1 VIENGAVSTHPDA
14 SAANQN
20 EYPHRWRAL
29 AVTQMAGFMSLLDVS
44 IVNVAL
50 PSIAQSLAASVTQVQ
65 WVVSGYAL
73 TFGLVLVAGGR
84 LGDALGRRR
93 MFLIALSGF
102 IVTSALCGVAPT
114 AELLV
119 ATRLLQGITAGMLTP
134 QNSGLIQV
142 LFRGAERGKAF
153 GIFGAT
159 VGLSTAVGPVLGGLI
174 LTAAGEQEGWRW
186 VFYVNVPI
194 GLVALVAV
202 WRLVPPPPPRAAPG
216 ASRVASHI
224 DVVGALL
231 LGAAVLCLLLPLV
244 QLDTGGLRRLWW
256 LFGLAPALVALF
268 LRWERRMV
276 RHDRA
281 PLLDPR
287 LISATPGYPAGA
299 ALALVYFVGYS
310 GIWLVFALYFQRGL
324 GYTPL
329 QSGLAV
335 TPFALGSAVSAA
347 LAGRLVI
354 RYGRWVTVVGLCG
367 VAVGL
372 AATAVVLY
380 ALPAVWVGRAAAF
393 PLLVAGIG
401 GGAVISPNVTLTLEC
416 VPPSMG
422 GVAAG
427 ALQTGQRIGSAI
439 GTATLAAVFYSV
451 LAHSGRYQNAIA
463 AALLLGTGFVCL
475 ALLVAVVEL
484 RVLWRRQRPAG
495 LDEASVAQ
503 ADVHRT

>member
-1 VIENGAVSTHPDA
+1 VIEDGVVSAYPEA
-14 SAANQN
+14 SATNQV

-29 AVTQMAGFMSLLDVS
+29 AVTQMAGFMTFLDVN

-50 PSIAQSLAASVTQVQ
+50 PSIAQSLGASVTQVQ

-73 TFGLVLVAGGR
+73 SFGLVLVAGGR

-93 MFLIALSGF
+93 IFLIALSGF
-102 IVTSALCGVAPT
+102 VVTSALCGVAPT

-119 ATRLLQGITAGMLTP
+119 ATRLLQGISAGMLTP
-134 QNSGLIQV
+134 QNSGLIQMM
-142 LFRGAERGKAF
+142 FHGAERGKAF

-174 LTAAGEQEGWRW
+174 LAAAGEREGWRW

-194 GLVALVAV
+194 GLIALVAV
-202 WRLVPPPPPRAAPG
+202 WHLVPSAPRRAALG

-224 DVVGALL
+224 DVAGALL

-256 LFGLAPALVALF
+256 LFGLVPVLVALF
-268 LRWERRMV
+268 LCWERRMV
-276 RHDRA
+276 RRDRA
-281 PLLDPR
+281 PLLDTR

-299 ALALVYFVGYS
+299 TLGLVYFIGYS

-335 TPFALGSAVSAA
+335 TPFAFGSAVSAA
-347 LAGRLVI
+347 VAGRLLI
-354 RYGRWVTVVGLCG
+354 RYGRWVTVVGLSG

-380 ALPAVWVGRAAAF
+380 AFPAMWAGWAAAF
-393 PLLVAGIG
+393 PLLIAGIG
-401 GGAVISPNVTLTLEC
+401 GGAVISPNMALTLEC
-416 VPPSMG
+416 VPSWMG
-422 GVAAG
+422 GAAAG
-427 ALQTGQRIGSAI
+427 ALQTGQRMGSAI
-439 GTATLAAVFYSV
+439 GTATLAAVFYGV
-451 LAHSGRYQNAIA
+451 LAHSGHYQNAIA
-463 AALLLGTGFVCL
+463 VALLLGAGFVCL
-475 ALLVAVVEL
+475 ALLVAVAEL
-484 RVLWRRQRPAG
+484 RVLRRR
-495 LDEASVAQ
+495 ES
-503 ADVHRT
+503 HRGNR

>member
-1 VIENGAVSTHPDA
+1 MSTHPDA
-14 SAANQN
+14 SAANQSV
-20 EYPHRWRAL
+20 YPHRWRAL

-50 PSIAQSLAASVTQVQ
+50 PSIARSMAASVTQVQ

-102 IVTSALCGVAPT
+102 VVTSALCGVAPT

-119 ATRLLQGITAGMLTP
+119 ATRLLQGIAAGMLTP

-142 LFRGAERGKAF
+142 LFHGAERGKAF

-174 LTAAGEQEGWRW
+174 LTVAGEQEGWRW

-202 WRLVPPPPPRAAPG
+202 WRLIPPPPRRAASG
-216 ASRVASHI
+216 TSRVASQI

-256 LFGLAPALVALF
+256 LFGVAPVLVALF
-268 LRWERRMV
+268 LCWERRMV
-276 RHDRA
+276 RCDRA
-281 PLLDPR
+281 PLLDTR

-299 ALALVYFVGYS
+299 ALALVYFIGYS

-335 TPFALGSAVSAA
+335 TPFALGSAASAA

-354 RYGRWVTVVGLCG
+354 RYGRWVTVGGLSG

-372 AATAVVLY
+372 AATAVVLD
-380 ALPAVWVGRAAAF
+380 ALPAGWAGRVAAL
-393 PLLVAGIG
+393 PLLVAGVG
-401 GGAVISPNVTLTLEC
+401 SGAVISPNVTLTLEC
-416 VPPSMG
+416 VPSSMG
-422 GVAAG
+422 GAAAG

-463 AALLLGTGFVCL
+463 AALFLGSGFVCL
-475 ALLVAVVEL
+475 ALLVAGVEL
-484 RVLWRRQRPAG
+484 RVLRRRQSPAE
-495 LDEASVAQ
+495 LDAASVAQ
-503 ADVHRT
+503 ADVHRA